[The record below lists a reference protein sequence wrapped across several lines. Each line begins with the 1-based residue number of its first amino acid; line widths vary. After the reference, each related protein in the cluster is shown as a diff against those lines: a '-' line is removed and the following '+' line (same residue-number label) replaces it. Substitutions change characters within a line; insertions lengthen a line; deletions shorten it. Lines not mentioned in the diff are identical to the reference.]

1 MMYRVDIMPRIK
13 TVVLAQMCRFN
24 VGGYNLREIVGKYV
38 HHDVS
43 GPRTRPGSPEPSH
56 MVPPG
61 VIVSFFAGTRWGASA
76 GARVLPNC
84 NWES

>member
-1 MMYRVDIMPRIK
+1 MMYRVDIMPGIK

-24 VGGYNLREIVGKYV
+24 VGGYNLQEIAGKYV
-38 HHDVS
+38 HHDVV
-43 GPRTRPGSPEPSH
+43 GPAPARGLPNRA

-76 GARVLPNC
+76 GAR
-84 NWES
+84 